1 MKLIALTLALAP
13 LRAHAY
19 GRLARYAR
27 NSTSHPGR
35 CDRNVF
41 ERQFY
46 DLAKGLKPTSDKV
59 TAHSYE
65 TMYGQFVYPLKFAA
79 HTPRMLEIGLGCNMD
94 YGPGASVQIWRQ
106 LLPHA
111 ELWEAEYDAECVNKA
126 RAKGQLEGIKTVTG
140 DQGDLAHIR
149 IQAQDPGRRLFRLL
163 PTGGLRHRQ
172 AQSPRRG

>member
-19 GRLARYAR
+19 GRLTRYAR
-27 NSTSHPGR
+27 NATSHPGR

-65 TMYGQFVYPLKFAA
+65 TMYLS
-79 HTPRMLEIGLGCNMD
+79 LI
-94 YGPGASVQIWRQ
+94 
-106 LLPHA
+106 
-111 ELWEAEYDAECVNKA
+111 
-126 RAKGQLEGIKTVTG
+126 
-140 DQGDLAHIR
+140 HI
-149 IQAQDPGRRLFRLL
+149 
-163 PTGGLRHRQ
+163 
-172 AQSPRRG
+172 

>member
-1 MKLIALTLALAP
+1 MKLLTTLALALAP
-13 LRAHAY
+13 LRAYAN
-19 GRLARYAR
+19 GRLTRYAR
-27 NSTSHPGR
+27 NSSYATSHPGR

-94 YGPGASVQIWRQ
+94 YGPGASVQKNCSLNICRMAAPGMRRVPLCHVEKWSTASV
-106 LLPHA
+106 PA
-111 ELWEAEYDAECVNKA
+111 GTTTFACCS
-126 RAKGQLEGIKTVTG
+126 EGSK
-140 DQGDLAHIR
+140 LASS
-149 IQAQDPGRRLFRLL
+149 A
-163 PTGGLRHRQ
+163 
-172 AQSPRRG
+172 S

>member
-1 MKLIALTLALAP
+1 MKLLTLTLALAP
-13 LRAHAY
+13 LRAHAN

-46 DLAKGLKPTSDKV
+46 DLTKGLKPTSDKV

-65 TMYGQFVYPLKFAA
+65 TMYGTFVYPLKFAA

-94 YGPGASVQIWRQ
+94 
-106 LLPHA
+106 
-111 ELWEAEYDAECVNKA
+111 
-126 RAKGQLEGIKTVTG
+126 
-140 DQGDLAHIR
+140 
-149 IQAQDPGRRLFRLL
+149 
-163 PTGGLRHRQ
+163 
-172 AQSPRRG
+172 

>member
-1 MKLIALTLALAP
+1 MILLITLALSLAP
-13 LRAHAY
+13 RAHAN

-94 YGPGASVQIWRQ
+94 YGPGASV
-106 LLPHA
+106 
-111 ELWEAEYDAECVNKA
+111 KA
-126 RAKGQLEGIKTVTG
+126 RSGVRLGLRLEVAPG
-140 DQGDLAHIR
+140 DPLYPRRYGASSC
-149 IQAQDPGRRLFRLL
+149 PTPSSGRRSST
-163 PTGGLRHRQ
+163 PS
-172 AQSPRRG
+172 ASRRSWTAGAGSSVRGRSAGPWRGPSSVATPM

>member
-1 MKLIALTLALAP
+1 MKLLVPLALALALAP
-13 LRAHAY
+13 LRAHAN
-19 GRLARYAR
+19 GRLTRYAR
-27 NSTSHPGR
+27 NATSHPGR

-65 TMYGQFVYPLKFAA
+65 TMYGQFLYPLKFAA

-111 ELWEAEYDAECVNKA
+111 ELWEAEYDAACVEKA
-126 RAKGQLEGIKTVTG
+126 RAKGQLEGIKTVAPAARTCY
-140 DQGDLAHIR
+140 A
-149 IQAQDPGRRLFRLL
+149 A
-163 PTGGLRHRQ
+163 
-172 AQSPRRG
+172 PRPII

>member
-1 MKLIALTLALAP
+1 MKLLLTLALALAP
-13 LRAHAY
+13 PQATA
-19 GRLARYAR
+19 RLARYAR

-41 ERQFY
+41 EREFY
-46 DLAKGLKPTSDKV
+46 LLAKGLEPTSDKV

-106 LLPHA
+106 LLPRA
-111 ELWEAEYDAECVNKA
+111 ELWEAEYDAACVEKA
-126 RAKGQLEGIKTVTG
+126 RAKGQLEGIKTVAPAARTCY
-140 DQGDLAHIR
+140 A
-149 IQAQDPGRRLFRLL
+149 A
-163 PTGGLRHRQ
+163 
-172 AQSPRRG
+172 PRPII